1 MKYAIIVS
9 GGKQYKVVEGSTI
22 SVDLLQEQAG
32 QQLDLNEVLLLVD
45 GEVVTVGSPNIKGAK
60 VNTTIVTHEK
70 GPKVVNFR
78 YSPKKRI
85 RTKNGHR
92 QQYTRLMIEK
102 IEVE

>member
-22 SVDLLQEQAG
+22 SVDLLQVQAG

-45 GEVVTVGSPNIKGAK
+45 GEAVTVGSPNIKGAK
-60 VNTTIVTHEK
+60 VNATIVTHEK